1 MFVTGS
7 LKRCRHPLKREL
19 TFVNASVLFQQLI
32 NGMSLG
38 SLYALLAIGYTM
50 VYGILRFINF
60 AHSDIFMVGA
70 YSAFFFIAVFRLP
83 WPLAAAFA
91 VALTALVGMTID
103 RAAYRPVRD
112 APRISALIT
121 AVGVSSFIE
130 TLGLVTVG
138 ARPKAFE
145 SPGFMSQVFHIGS
158 VAVTGVAVWVPIITV
173 LLLAIMMYIVYRTK
187 IGMAM
192 RAVSTDIEATRLM
205 GVDVD
210 RVISYTFALGSALA
224 AAGGILWACKY
235 PKITPLM
242 GVYPGWKAFT
252 AAVVGGIRSI
262 PGAMIGGFIIGLV
275 EVLTVA
281 ISPNLSGYR
290 DGVIFL
296 VLVVFLLVRPTGI
309 LGETLKE
316 KV

>member
-1 MFVTGS
+1 MGQG
-7 LKRCRHPLKREL
+7 LAEKEL
-19 TFVNASVLFQQLI
+19 TFMNAAVFFQQLI

-70 YSAFFFIAVFRLP
+70 YSAFFFIVIFRIP
-83 WPLAAAFA
+83 WPLAAVLA
-91 VALTALVGMTID
+91 VCVTALVGMTID
-103 RAAYRPVRD
+103 RVAYRPVRD

-130 TLGLVTVG
+130 NLGLVTVG

-145 SPGFMSQVFHIGS
+145 SPQFMSRVFHIGP
-158 VAVTGVAVWVPIITV
+158 VTITGVAIWVPIITFV
-173 LLLAIMMYIVYRTK
+173 LLAVMMYVVYRTK

-192 RAVSTDIEATRLM
+192 RSVSTDIEATRLM

-210 RVISYTFALGSALA
+210 KVISYTFALGSALA

-235 PKITPLM
+235 PKISPLM

-252 AAVVGGIRSI
+252 AAVVGGIGSI
-262 PGAMIGGFIIGLV
+262 PGAMIGGFIIGLI
-275 EVLTVA
+275 EVMTVA
-281 ISPNLSGYR
+281 ISPGLSGYR